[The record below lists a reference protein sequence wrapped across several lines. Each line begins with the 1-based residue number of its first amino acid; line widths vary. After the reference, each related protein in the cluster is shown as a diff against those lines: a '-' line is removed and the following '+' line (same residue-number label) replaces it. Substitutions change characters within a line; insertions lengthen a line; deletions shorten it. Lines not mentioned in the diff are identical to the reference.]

1 MERCVLVDTTVVIA
15 VAVVAWMWAAEW
27 KRAARGLSGELGRW
41 RRGLRTGET
50 WRGAVTMA
58 EPIGMNERI
67 NEDGWNEG
75 EGEGEEARWQRERER
90 LENREVGNGMGL
102 GNEAGRLVYIY
113 LYYNS
118 KHGCL
123 EEAGQRAPWTQ

>member
-1 MERCVLVDTTVVIA
+1 MDTTVVIA

-75 EGEGEEARWQRERER
+75 EGEGEGEEARWQRERER

>member
-27 KRAARGLSGELGRW
+27 RRAARGLSGELGRW

-50 WRGAVTMA
+50 WRGAVAIA

-75 EGEGEEARWQRERER
+75 EGEGEGEGEEARWQKQ
-90 LENREVGNGMGL
+90 GK
-102 GNEAGRLVYIY
+102 GRD
-113 LYYNS
+113 S
-118 KHGCL
+118 RTEK
-123 EEAGQRAPWTQ
+123 